1 MTSSSAHR
9 TPAFLT
15 ISMLSLLPL
24 MVLLFAPVVTAAS
37 SDSSRERS
45 NITTTASHAPDED
58 AAALRAARAGSEAL
72 QRIW

>member
-37 SDSSRERS
+37 SDSSRERT
-45 NITTTASHAPDED
+45 NMTTASHAPDED